1 MKKEKILKLLT
12 GILVSCVLAGSAAA
26 VSAEESVNLTTDET
40 GGQDMVTS
48 YLTGEE
54 VPAGIGRRRPIA
66 VMMGNDINGAP
77 QSGTANAGVIYEAPV
92 EGGITRLMA
101 IIEDYDSLGRI
112 GSVRSCRD
120 YYLYYANE
128 FNAIYAHYGQAAY
141 ALPYLDQHVI
151 DNLNGLTLAN
161 TYFRTTD
168 RQAPH
173 NAYTDAAH
181 LAEGI
186 ASQGYSQEYSQDYT
200 GHYVFAPEGTETTLD
215 AGITANVIH

>member
-1 MKKEKILKLLT
+1 MT

-120 YYLYYANE
+120 
-128 FNAIYAHYGQAAY
+128 
-141 ALPYLDQHVI
+141 
-151 DNLNGLTLAN
+151 
-161 TYFRTTD
+161 
-168 RQAPH
+168 
-173 NAYTDAAH
+173 
-181 LAEGI
+181 
-186 ASQGYSQEYSQDYT
+186 
-200 GHYVFAPEGTETTLD
+200 
-215 AGITANVIH
+215 

>member
-101 IIEDYDSLGRI
+101 IIEDYDSHGRI

-120 YYLYYANE
+120 YYLY
-128 FNAIYAHYGQAAY
+128 
-141 ALPYLDQHVI
+141 
-151 DNLNGLTLAN
+151 
-161 TYFRTTD
+161 
-168 RQAPH
+168 
-173 NAYTDAAH
+173 
-181 LAEGI
+181 
-186 ASQGYSQEYSQDYT
+186 S
-200 GHYVFAPEGTETTLD
+200 
-215 AGITANVIH
+215 